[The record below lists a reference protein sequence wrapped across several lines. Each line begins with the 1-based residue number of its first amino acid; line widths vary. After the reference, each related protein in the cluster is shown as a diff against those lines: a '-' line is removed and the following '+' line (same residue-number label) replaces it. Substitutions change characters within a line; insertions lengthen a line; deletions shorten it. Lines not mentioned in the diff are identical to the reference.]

1 VFPGIP
7 AVGAVSRGTGAATP
21 SCPAFGGATGYQPP
35 RSAMVLRP
43 GLQRTGLGLALSLVL
58 QADAFYLPGV
68 APIEYHEGSRV
79 DLKVNKLTSVKTQ
92 LPYRYY
98 VLPYCQPEAIHVS
111 AENLGEILLGD
122 SIENSLYDIR
132 MNHNSSCSY
141 LCERKLGKD
150 EKEEF
155 RKMIDHEYQVNWLVD
170 NLPAA
175 MRYYRRGDDS
185 YSYTNGF
192 PVGVKREGRY
202 FVNNHIRIGLQ
213 YHVDP
218 NEFEGF
224 RVVGFEVYPQS
235 LQQNARQGANGMEAS
250 CDDADDLSPRFDVME
265 HDSIIY
271 SYDVTWTPSPIRWAS
286 RWDTYLRMHEG
297 KIHWFSIVNSLM
309 IVLFLSGMVA
319 MILLR
324 TLHRD
329 IAKYNDMSA
338 EDTAEETGWKLVHG
352 DVFRKPRHSKALAV
366 AVGSGI
372 QLLVCAA
379 VTLIFS
385 AAGFLSPVHRGSI
398 LQGMLLL
405 FTFAGILGGYVSA
418 RFYKMWKGED
428 WKKTTLLTAFL
439 YPGTV
444 FVIFFV
450 LNLFIWG
457 TKSSGAVP
465 FTTMFALLVL
475 WFGISVPLVFLGAFF
490 GYKKAPIA
498 LPVRTNQIPRQ
509 IPEQPWYIGGV
520 FSSLVGGV
528 LPFGAVFTELFFI
541 MSSIWQHQF
550 YYLFGFLMLV
560 IIILVVTCAEISI
573 TLTYFQL
580 TNEDYNWF
588 WRSFFASSSS
598 AIYVFMYSCL
608 YYYTRMQIG
617 HYVGALLYFGYMF
630 VMSYT
635 FALLTGSIGFSATF
649 FFVRTIYGS
658 IKID

>member
-1 VFPGIP
+1 MAG
-7 AVGAVSRGTGAATP
+7 RL
-21 SCPAFGGATGYQPP
+21 GGAHVIAALVAV
-35 RSAMVLRP
+35 RSV
-43 GLQRTGLGLALSLVL
+43 Q
-58 QADAFYLPGV
+58 AFYLPGV
-68 APIEYHEGSRV
+68 APRQYDAGGLV

-92 LPYRYY
+92 LPYAYY
-98 VLPYCQPEAIHVS
+98 TLPYCKPDGGIQDSV
-111 AENLGEILLGD
+111 ENLGEILTGD
-122 SIENSLYDIR
+122 MIENSPYEIR
-132 MNHNSSCSY
+132 MMVNKTCTL
-141 LCERKLGKD
+141 LCKQDLQKQQKD
-150 EKEEF
+150 KF
-155 RKMIDHEYQVNWLVD
+155 RSMIDDDYLVNWIVD

-175 MRYYRRGDDS
+175 TRYIRKADGGEFVYM
-185 YSYTNGF
+185 NGF
-192 PVGVKREGRY
+192 PVGFERGGLYYVH
-202 FVNNHIRIGLQ
+202 NHVRLELKWHSNPDLYDGYRI
-213 YHVDP
+213 
-218 NEFEGF
+218 
-224 RVVGFEVYPQS
+224 VGFEVEPHSMTQ
-235 LQQNARQGANGMEAS
+235 AMRGEEAL
-250 CDDADDLSPRFDVME
+250 CDENSATPLFELDAHSEIAFT
-265 HDSIIY
+265 
-271 SYDVTWTPSPIRWAS
+271 YDVIWHYSDMRWAS
-286 RWDTYLRMHEG
+286 RWDTYLKMHEG
-297 KIHWFSIVNSLM
+297 QIHWFSIVNSLM

-352 DVFRKPRHSKALAV
+352 DVFRKPPHSKPLAV

-398 LQGMLLL
+398 LQGALLL
-405 FTFAGILGGYVSA
+405 FTFAGILAGYTSA

-428 WKKTTLLTAFL
+428 WKKTTLMTAFL

-444 FVIFFV
+444 FGIFFI

-457 TKSSGAVP
+457 AKSSGAVP

-490 GYKKAPIA
+490 GYKKAPIT

-509 IPEQPWYIGGV
+509 IPAQPWYISGL
-520 FSSLVGGV
+520 FSSMVGGI

-560 IIILVVTCAEISI
+560 IVILVVTCAEISI

-580 TNEDYNWF
+580 TNEDYNWM

-598 AIYVFMYSCL
+598 ALYVFGYSCL
-608 YYYTRMQIG
+608 YYSTRMQIG

-630 VMSYT
+630 MLSYT
-635 FALLTGSIGFSATF
+635 FALLTGAIGFSATF
-649 FFVRTIYGS
+649 LFVKLIYGS

>member
-1 VFPGIP
+1 M
-7 AVGAVSRGTGAATP
+7 S
-21 SCPAFGGATGYQPP
+21 
-35 RSAMVLRP
+35 
-43 GLQRTGLGLALSLVL
+43 LALALALTFAAQVG
-58 QADAFYLPGV
+58 AFYLPGV
-68 APIEYHEGSRV
+68 APTEYHEGSRV

-92 LPYRYY
+92 LPYRNY
-98 VLPYCQPEAIHVS
+98 VLPYCLPTELHAS

-122 SIENSLYDIR
+122 VIENSLYDVR
-132 MNHNSSCSY
+132 MNVNSSCSF
-141 LCERKLGKD
+141 LCERKLGTD
-150 EKEEF
+150 EKGMF
-155 RKMIDHEYQVNWLVD
+155 KRMIDHEYQVNWLID

-175 MRYYRRGDDS
+175 MRYYRRGDSS

-192 PVGVKREGRY
+192 PVGLKRDGVY
-202 FVNNHIRIGLQ
+202 YVNNHIRIGLQ
-213 YHVDP
+213 YHADP
-218 NEFEGF
+218 EEFEGF

-235 LQQNARQGANGMEAS
+235 LKPSAKQVDGNTEAT
-250 CDDADDLSPRFDVME
+250 CEGADDLSPHFDLDQHE
-265 HDSIIY
+265 SIVY
-271 SYDVTWTPSPIRWAS
+271 TYDVTWTPSPVRWAS
-286 RWDTYLRMHEG
+286 RWDTYLKMQG
-297 KIHWFSIVNSLM
+297 GQIHWFSIVNSLM
-309 IVLFLSGMVA
+309 IVAFLSGMVA

-338 EDTAEETGWKLVHG
+338 EDNAEETGWKLVHG

-366 AVGSGI
+366 SVGSGI
-372 QLLVCAA
+372 QLLVCVC
-379 VTLIFS
+379 VTLVFS

-405 FTFAGILGGYVSA
+405 FTFAGILAGYFSA

-428 WKKTTLLTAFL
+428 WKKTTLLTAFA

-444 FVIFFV
+444 FLIFFV

-490 GYKKAPIA
+490 GYKKAPVS

-509 IPEQPWYIGGV
+509 IPAQPWYISGV
-520 FSSLVGGV
+520 VSSLVGGI
-528 LPFGAVFTELFFI
+528 LPFGAAFTELFFI

-560 IIILVVTCAEISI
+560 IVILLVTCAEISI

-580 TNEDYNWF
+580 TNEEYNWW
-588 WRSFFASSSS
+588 WRSFFASASS
-598 AIYVFMYSCL
+598 ALYVFLYSCL
-608 YYYTRMQIG
+608 YYCTRMQIG

-630 VMSYT
+630 VISYT
-635 FALLTGSIGFSATF
+635 FALMTGSIGFIATF
-649 FFVRTIYGS
+649 LFIRAIYGS

>member
-1 VFPGIP
+1 MVVREPG
-7 AVGAVSRGTGAATP
+7 SRGL
-21 SCPAFGGATGYQPP
+21 S
-35 RSAMVLRP
+35 
-43 GLQRTGLGLALSLVL
+43 LALLSLAA
-58 QADAFYLPGV
+58 QAGQAFYLPGV
-68 APIEYHEGSRV
+68 APIEYHQGSSV
-79 DLKVNKLTSVKTQ
+79 PLKVNKLTSVKTQ

-98 VLPYCQPEAIHVS
+98 VLPFCQPPEIHVA
-111 AENLGEILLGD
+111 AENLGEILTGD
-122 SIENSLYDIR
+122 SIENSMYDIK
-132 MNHNSSCSY
+132 MNVNASCAY
-141 LCERKLGKD
+141 LCQRYLGD
-150 EKEEF
+150 EEKKEF
-155 RKMIDHEYQVNWLVD
+155 KRMIDNEYQVNWLVD

-175 MRYYRRGDDS
+175 MRYYRRRDNS

-192 PVGVKREGRY
+192 PVGMKRNGRY
-202 FVNNHIRIGLQ
+202 FVHNHIRIGLQ
-213 YHVDP
+213 YHQDP
-218 NEFEGF
+218 DEFDGF

-235 LQQNARQGANGMEAS
+235 LNQHTSTVKDKIEAS
-250 CDDADDLSPRFDVME
+250 CSDAEDLTPRFDLEQNDIVT
-265 HDSIIY
+265 Y
-271 SYDVTWTPSPIRWAS
+271 TYDVAWTESPVRWAS
-286 RWDTYLRMHEG
+286 RWDTYLKMHEG
-297 KIHWFSIVNSLM
+297 QIHWFSIINSLM

-329 IAKYNDMSA
+329 IAKYNDMSS

-352 DVFRKPRHSKALAV
+352 DIFRKPPHSQLLAMS
-366 AVGSGI
+366 VGSGI
-372 QLLVCAA
+372 QLLVCTG
-379 VTLIFS
+379 VTLIFCTV
-385 AAGFLSPVHRGSI
+385 GFVSPVHRGSI

-405 FTFAGILGGYVSA
+405 FTFAGILAGYFSA

-428 WKKTTLLTAFL
+428 WKRTTLLTAFM
-439 YPGTV
+439 YPGVAFT
-444 FVIFFV
+444 IFFV

-457 TKSSGAVP
+457 TRSSGAVP

-490 GYKKAPIA
+490 GYKKAPIS

-509 IPEQPWYIGGV
+509 VPEQPWYISGV
-520 FSSLVGGV
+520 FCCLIGGI

-580 TNEDYNWF
+580 TNEDYNWW
-588 WRSFFASSSS
+588 WRSFAASASS
-598 AIYVFMYSCL
+598 AFYVFMYSIL
-608 YYYTRMQIG
+608 YYFTRMQIG

-630 VMSYT
+630 LISYT
-635 FALLTGSIGFSATF
+635 FACITGSIGFIATF
-649 FFVRTIYGS
+649 FFVRAIYGS

>member
-1 VFPGIP
+1 
-7 AVGAVSRGTGAATP
+7 
-21 SCPAFGGATGYQPP
+21 
-35 RSAMVLRP
+35 M
-43 GLQRTGLGLALSLVL
+43 
-58 QADAFYLPGV
+58 
-68 APIEYHEGSRV
+68 EYHEGSRV

-98 VLPYCQPEAIHVS
+98 VLPYCQPEAIHVA

-122 SIENSLYDIR
+122 SIENTMYDIR
-132 MNHNSSCSY
+132 MNVNASCSY
-141 LCERKLGKD
+141 LCRRELGVE
-150 EKEEF
+150 EKRQF
-155 RKMIDHEYQVNWLVD
+155 TKMIDHEYQVNWLVD

-175 MRYYRRGDDS
+175 MRYYRKGDDS

-192 PVGVKREGRY
+192 PVGVKRDGRY

-213 YHVDP
+213 YHADP
-218 NEFEGF
+218 DEFEGF

-235 LQQNARQGANGMEAS
+235 LQQSARQGSTATEAS
-250 CDDADDLSPRFDVME
+250 CDDADDLTPHFDLAE
-265 HDSIIY
+265 HNEIIY
-271 SYDVTWTPSPIRWAS
+271 TYDVTWTPSPVRWAS
-286 RWDTYLRMHEG
+286 RWDTYLKMHEG
-297 KIHWFSIVNSLM
+297 QIHWFSIVNSLM
-309 IVLFLSGMVA
+309 IVVFLSSMVA

-352 DVFRKPRHSKALAV
+352 DVFRKPPHSKALAV
-366 AVGSGI
+366 SVGSGI
-372 QLLVCAA
+372 QLLVCAG
-379 VTLIFS
+379 VTLFFS

-405 FTFAGILGGYVSA
+405 FTFAGVLAGYCSA

-428 WKKTTLLTAFL
+428 WKKTTLLTAFA

-444 FVIFFV
+444 FGIFFV

-457 TKSSGAVP
+457 TRSSGAVP

-490 GYKKAPIA
+490 GYKKAPVS

-509 IPEQPWYIGGV
+509 IPAQPWYIGGV
-520 FSSLVGGV
+520 FSSLVGGI

-560 IIILVVTCAEISI
+560 IVILIVTCAEISI

-580 TNEDYNWF
+580 TNEDYNWW
-588 WRSFFASSSS
+588 WRSFFASASS
-598 AIYVFMYSCL
+598 ALYVFLYSCL
-608 YYYTRMQIG
+608 YYFTRMQIG
-617 HYVGALLYFGYMF
+617 HYVGALLFFGYMF
-630 VMSYT
+630 VISYT
-635 FALLTGSIGFSATF
+635 FALLTGSIGFGATF
-649 FFVRTIYGS
+649 CFVKVIYGS

>member
-1 VFPGIP
+1 
-7 AVGAVSRGTGAATP
+7 
-21 SCPAFGGATGYQPP
+21 
-35 RSAMVLRP
+35 
-43 GLQRTGLGLALSLVL
+43 
-58 QADAFYLPGV
+58 
-68 APIEYHEGSRV
+68 
-79 DLKVNKLTSVKTQ
+79 
-92 LPYRYY
+92 
-98 VLPYCQPEAIHVS
+98 
-111 AENLGEILLGD
+111 
-122 SIENSLYDIR
+122 
-132 MNHNSSCSY
+132 MNTNASCSL
-141 LCERKLGKD
+141 LCEKKLSD
-150 EKEEF
+150 NEKKQF
-155 RKMIDHEYQVNWLVD
+155 KNMIDHEYQVNWLVD

-192 PVGVKREGRY
+192 PVGVKRDGRY
-202 FVNNHIRIGLQ
+202 FINNHIRIGLQ
-213 YHVDP
+213 YHEDKD
-218 NEFEGF
+218 EFDGF

-235 LQQNARQGANGMEAS
+235 LVQTRESTKAM
-250 CDDADDLSPRFDVME
+250 CDDADDLTPRFDLDE
-265 HDSIIY
+265 HDSIMY
-271 SYDVTWTPSPIRWAS
+271 TYDVTWIPSEVRWAS
-286 RWDTYLRMHEG
+286 RWDTYLKMHEG
-297 KIHWFSIVNSLM
+297 QIHWFSIVNSLM

-352 DVFRKPRHSKALAV
+352 DVFRKPPHSKPLAV

-398 LQGMLLL
+398 LQGALLL
-405 FTFAGILGGYVSA
+405 FTFAGILAGYTSA

-428 WKKTTLLTAFL
+428 WKKTTLMTAFL

-444 FVIFFV
+444 FGIFFI

-457 TKSSGAVP
+457 AKSSGAVP

-490 GYKKAPIA
+490 GYKKAPIT

-509 IPEQPWYIGGV
+509 IPAQPWYISGL
-520 FSSLVGGV
+520 FSSMVGGI

-560 IIILVVTCAEISI
+560 IVILVVTCAEISI

-580 TNEDYNWF
+580 TNEDYNWM

-598 AIYVFMYSCL
+598 ALYVFGYSCL
-608 YYYTRMQIG
+608 YYSTRMQIG

-630 VMSYT
+630 MLSYT
-635 FALLTGSIGFSATF
+635 FALLTGAIGFSATF
-649 FFVRTIYGS
+649 LFVKLIYGS

>member
-1 VFPGIP
+1 MATRRCR
-7 AVGAVSRGTGAATP
+7 AVAGSLLLAAQ
-21 SCPAFGGATGYQPP
+21 GG
-35 RSAMVLRP
+35 
-43 GLQRTGLGLALSLVL
+43 
-58 QADAFYLPGV
+58 AFYLPGV
-68 APIEYHEGSRV
+68 APMQYPQGERV
-79 DLKVNKLTSVKTQ
+79 ELKVNKLTSVKTQ

-98 VLPYCQPEAIHVS
+98 VLPYCAPPEIHVA

-132 MNHNSSCSY
+132 MNVNVSCAF
-141 LCERKLGKD
+141 LCRVALGDK
-150 EKEEF
+150 EKQDF
-155 RKMIDHEYQVNWLVD
+155 KRMIEHEYQVNWLVD

-175 MRYYRRGDDS
+175 MRYLRQTDNAVT
-185 YSYTNGF
+185 YTHGF
-192 PVGVKREGRY
+192 PVGAKRENKY
-202 FVNNHIRIGLQ
+202 FAYNHIRIGLQ
-213 YHVDP
+213 YHADAS
-218 NEFEGF
+218 EFEGF
-224 RVVGFEVYPQS
+224 RVVGFEVYPYS
-235 LQQNARQGANGMEAS
+235 VAHTPGAVDAKTTTCDKLDDME
-250 CDDADDLSPRFDVME
+250 PHFDVDQNT
-265 HDSIIY
+265 HIVY
-271 SYDVTWTPSPIRWAS
+271 SYDVSWSPSPVRWAS
-286 RWDTYLRMHEG
+286 RWDNYLKMHSG
-297 KIHWFSIVNSLM
+297 QIHWFAIINSLM

-324 TLHRD
+324 TLSRD
-329 IAKYNDMSA
+329 ITKYNDVSG
-338 EDTAEETGWKLVHG
+338 DDVVEETGWKLVHG

-366 AVGSGI
+366 AVGSGF
-372 QLLVCAA
+372 QLLVCSV
-379 VTLIFS
+379 VTLMF
-385 AAGFLSPVHRGSI
+385 ALVGFVSPVHRGSI

-405 FTFAGILGGYVSA
+405 FTFAGILAGYCSA

-444 FVIFFV
+444 FTIFFV

-465 FTTMFALLVL
+465 FATMVALIVL

-490 GYKKAPIA
+490 GYKKAPIS

-509 IPEQPWYIGGV
+509 IPEQPWYISAV
-520 FSSLVGGV
+520 FSSMVGGV

-560 IIILVVTCAEISI
+560 IVILVITCAEISI

-580 TNEDYNWF
+580 TNEDYDWW
-588 WRSFFASSSS
+588 WRSFAASASS
-598 AIYVFMYSCL
+598 ALYVFSYSCL
-608 YYYTRMQIG
+608 YFFTRMQIG

-630 VMSYT
+630 VISYT
-635 FALLTGSIGFSATF
+635 FALLTGSIGFCATF
-649 FFVRTIYGS
+649 FFVRAIYGS

>member
-1 VFPGIP
+1 V
-7 AVGAVSRGTGAATP
+7 
-21 SCPAFGGATGYQPP
+21 PP
-35 RSAMVLRP
+35 WSVALA
-43 GLQRTGLGLALSLVL
+43 GLL
-58 QADAFYLPGV
+58 QARAFYLPGV
-68 APIEYHEGSRV
+68 APTEYHEGSPV
-79 DLKVNKLTSVKTQ
+79 EVKVNKLTSVKTQ

-98 VLPYCQPEAIHVS
+98 VLPYCTPKEIHVA

-122 SIENSLYDIR
+122 SIENSMFDIK
-132 MNHNSSCSY
+132 MNVNASCAI
-141 LCERKLGKD
+141 LCERTLTLD
-150 EKEEF
+150 EKNRF
-155 RKMIDHEYQVNWLVD
+155 RNMIDHEYQVNLLVD
-170 NLPAA
+170 NLPGS
-175 MRYYRRGDDS
+175 MRYYRRGDEGF
-185 YSYTNGF
+185 SYTNGF
-192 PVGVKREGRY
+192 PVGVKKDGKY
-202 FVNNHIRIGLQ
+202 YVNNHVRVGLQ

-218 NEFEGF
+218 DEFEGF
-224 RVVGFEVYPQS
+224 RVVGFEVFPQS
-235 LQQNARQGANGMEAS
+235 LVHRKNAGSDVATCE
-250 CDDADDLSPRFDVME
+250 DADDVFPHWDLAQHE
-265 HDSIIY
+265 SIVY
-271 SYDVTWTPSPIRWAS
+271 SYDVTWTPSNVRWAS
-286 RWDTYLRMHEG
+286 RWDTYLKMHEG
-297 KIHWFSIVNSLM
+297 QIHWFSIVNSLM

-329 IAKYNDMSA
+329 IAKYNDMSS
-338 EDTAEETGWKLVHG
+338 EDTTEETGWKLVHG
-352 DVFRKPRHSKALAV
+352 DVFRKPPHSKALAV
-366 AVGSGI
+366 SVGSGI
-372 QLLVCAA
+372 QLLVCAG
-379 VTLIFS
+379 VTLVFS

-405 FTFAGILGGYVSA
+405 FTFAGIIAGYVSA

-428 WKKTTLLTAFL
+428 WKKTTLLTAFV

-444 FVIFFV
+444 FGIFFF

-490 GYKKAPIA
+490 GYKKAPIS

-509 IPEQPWYIGGV
+509 VPAQPWYIGGI
-520 FSSLVGGV
+520 FSSLVGGI

-580 TNEDYNWF
+580 TNEDYNWW
-588 WRSFFASSSS
+588 WRSFFASASSS
-598 AIYVFMYSCL
+598 IYVFLYSCL
-608 YYYTRMQIG
+608 YYSTRLQIG
-617 HYVGALLYFGYMF
+617 HHVGAMLYFGYMF
-630 VMSYT
+630 VISYT
-635 FALLTGSIGFSATF
+635 FALITGAIGFSASF
-649 FFVRTIYGS
+649 FFVWVIYGS

>member
-1 VFPGIP
+1 MIV
-7 AVGAVSRGTGAATP
+7 
-21 SCPAFGGATGYQPP
+21 
-35 RSAMVLRP
+35 RP
-43 GLQRTGLGLALSLVL
+43 HGLPLGLAVSVAM
-58 QADAFYLPGV
+58 QCWCGQAFYLPGV
-68 APIEYHEGSRV
+68 APIEYREGSRV

-98 VLPYCQPEAIHVS
+98 VLPFCQPSEIHVS

-122 SIENSLYDIR
+122 SIENSMYDVR
-132 MNHNSSCSY
+132 MNVNSSCSF
-141 LCERKLGKD
+141 LCQRKLNEEQKQ
-150 EKEEF
+150 EF
-155 RKMIDHEYQVNWLVD
+155 RRMIDNEYQVNWLVD

-175 MRYYRRGDDS
+175 MRYYRRRDNS

-192 PVGVKREGRY
+192 PVGIKRNGRY
-202 FVNNHIRIGLQ
+202 FVHNHIRIGLQ
-213 YHVDP
+213 FHQDP
-218 NEFEGF
+218 AEFEGY

-235 LQQNARQGANGMEAS
+235 LQQQTKQVGDKTEAL
-250 CDDADDLSPRFDVME
+250 CNDVEDLTPRFDLDINDVVT
-265 HDSIIY
+265 Y
-271 SYDVTWTPSPIRWAS
+271 SYDVAWTESPIRWAS
-286 RWDTYLRMHEG
+286 RWDTYLKMHEG
-297 KIHWFSIVNSLM
+297 QIHWFSIINSLM

-352 DVFRKPRHSKALAV
+352 DVFRKPPHSQILAM

-372 QLLVCAA
+372 QLLVCSG
-379 VTLIFS
+379 VTLIFC
-385 AAGFLSPVHRGSI
+385 AVGFVSPVHRGSI

-405 FTFAGILGGYVSA
+405 FTFAGALAGYSSA
-418 RFYKMWKGED
+418 RFYKMWKGEN
-428 WKKTTLLTAFL
+428 WKRTTLLTAFL

-444 FVIFFV
+444 FLIFFV

-465 FTTMFALLVL
+465 FLTMFALLVL

-490 GYKKAPIA
+490 GYKKAPLS

-509 IPEQPWYIGGV
+509 VPDQPWYIGGL
-520 FSSLVGGV
+520 FTSMVGGI

-560 IIILVVTCAEISI
+560 IIILVITCAEISI

-580 TNEDYNWF
+580 TNEDYHWW
-588 WRSFFASSSS
+588 WRSFAASASSSL
-598 AIYVFMYSCL
+598 YVFMYSCL
-608 YYYTRMQIG
+608 YYFTRLQIG
-617 HYVGALLYFGYMF
+617 HYVGAMLYFGYMF
-630 VMSYT
+630 IISYT
-635 FALLTGSIGFSATF
+635 FALITGAIGFSATF
-649 FFVRTIYGS
+649 FFVRKIYGS

>member
-1 VFPGIP
+1 
-7 AVGAVSRGTGAATP
+7 
-21 SCPAFGGATGYQPP
+21 
-35 RSAMVLRP
+35 
-43 GLQRTGLGLALSLVL
+43 
-58 QADAFYLPGV
+58 
-68 APIEYHEGSRV
+68 
-79 DLKVNKLTSVKTQ
+79 
-92 LPYRYY
+92 
-98 VLPYCQPEAIHVS
+98 
-111 AENLGEILLGD
+111 
-122 SIENSLYDIR
+122 
-132 MNHNSSCSY
+132 
-141 LCERKLGKD
+141 
-150 EKEEF
+150 
-155 RKMIDHEYQVNWLVD
+155 
-170 NLPAA
+170 
-175 MRYYRRGDDS
+175 
-185 YSYTNGF
+185 
-192 PVGVKREGRY
+192 
-202 FVNNHIRIGLQ
+202 
-213 YHVDP
+213 
-218 NEFEGF
+218 
-224 RVVGFEVYPQS
+224 
-235 LQQNARQGANGMEAS
+235 
-250 CDDADDLSPRFDVME
+250 
-265 HDSIIY
+265 
-271 SYDVTWTPSPIRWAS
+271 
-286 RWDTYLRMHEG
+286 
-297 KIHWFSIVNSLM
+297 
-309 IVLFLSGMVA
+309 
-319 MILLR
+319 
-324 TLHRD
+324 
-329 IAKYNDMSA
+329 MSA
-338 EDTAEETGWKLVHG
+338 EDTTEETGWKLVHG
-352 DVFRKPRHSKALAV
+352 DVFRKPPHSKALAV
-366 AVGSGI
+366 SVGSGI
-372 QLLVCAA
+372 QLLVCSG

-405 FTFAGILGGYVSA
+405 FTFAGIIAGYVSA

-509 IPEQPWYIGGV
+509 IPAQPWYIGGV

-598 AIYVFMYSCL
+598 ALYVFLYSCL
-608 YYYTRMQIG
+608 YFYTRMQIG
-617 HYVGALLYFGYMF
+617 HYVGAMLYFGYMF

>member
-1 VFPGIP
+1 M
-7 AVGAVSRGTGAATP
+7 R
-21 SCPAFGGATGYQPP
+21 
-35 RSAMVLRP
+35 
-43 GLQRTGLGLALSLVL
+43 LVL
-58 QADAFYLPGV
+58 AALVSTEVSAFYLPGV
-68 APIEYHEGSRV
+68 APVEYGDGMPVE
-79 DLKVNKLTSVKTQ
+79 LKVNKLTSVKTQ
-92 LPYRYY
+92 LPFRYY
-98 VLPYCQPEAIHVS
+98 VLPYCQPQEIHVS

-122 SIENSLYDIR
+122 SIENSVYDLR
-132 MNHNSSCSY
+132 MNTNVSCAS
-141 LCERKLGKD
+141 LCERALSAEDKQGFK
-150 EKEEF
+150 
-155 RKMIDHEYQVNWLVD
+155 RMIDMEYQVNWLVD

-175 MRYYRRGDDS
+175 MKYQKTNGGAITYA
-185 YSYTNGF
+185 NGF
-192 PVGVKREGRY
+192 PVGLKVDGSY
-202 FVNNHIRIGLQ
+202 FVHNHIQIGLQ
-213 YHVDP
+213 FHSNP
-218 NEFEGF
+218 AEFSGS
-224 RVVGFEVYPQS
+224 RVVGFEVFPLSLRQTKNPDGSSVCGSMDDPVPQF
-235 LQQNARQGANGMEAS
+235 
-250 CDDADDLSPRFDVME
+250 DLMKEDK
-265 HDSIIY
+265 ITY
-271 SYDVTWTPSPIRWAS
+271 TYDVVWVPSSIRWAS
-286 RWDTYLRMHEG
+286 RWDNYLKMHEG
-297 KIHWFSIVNSLM
+297 QIHWFSIVNSLM

-329 IAKYNDMSA
+329 IAKYNDMDADDS
-338 EDTAEETGWKLVHG
+338 AEETGWKLVHG
-352 DVFRKPRHSKALAV
+352 DVFRKPPHSKALAV
-366 AVGSGI
+366 SVGSGV
-372 QLLVCAA
+372 QLLVCSA

-385 AAGFLSPVHRGSI
+385 AIGFLSPVHRGSI

-405 FTFAGILGGYVSA
+405 FTFAGILAGYASA

-444 FVIFFV
+444 FTIFFI

-490 GYKKAPIA
+490 GYKKAPIS

-509 IPEQPWYIGGV
+509 VPVQPFYISST
-520 FSSLVGGV
+520 FSCLVGGV
-528 LPFGAVFTELFFI
+528 LPFAGVFTELFFI

-573 TLTYFQL
+573 TLAYFQL
-580 TNEDYNWF
+580 TNEDYNWW
-588 WRSFFASSSS
+588 WRSFFTSAAS
-598 AIYVFMYSCL
+598 AVYIFGYSIL
-608 YYYTRMQIG
+608 YYCTRMQIG

-630 VMSYT
+630 VISYT
-635 FALLTGSIGFSATF
+635 FALITGAVGFASTF

>member
-1 VFPGIP
+1 
-7 AVGAVSRGTGAATP
+7 
-21 SCPAFGGATGYQPP
+21 
-35 RSAMVLRP
+35 M
-43 GLQRTGLGLALSLVL
+43 
-58 QADAFYLPGV
+58 GV
-68 APIEYHEGSRV
+68 AV
-79 DLKVNKLTSVKTQ
+79 
-92 LPYRYY
+92 
-98 VLPYCQPEAIHVS
+98 
-111 AENLGEILLGD
+111 
-122 SIENSLYDIR
+122 
-132 MNHNSSCSY
+132 
-141 LCERKLGKD
+141 
-150 EKEEF
+150 
-155 RKMIDHEYQVNWLVD
+155 
-170 NLPAA
+170 
-175 MRYYRRGDDS
+175 
-185 YSYTNGF
+185 
-192 PVGVKREGRY
+192 
-202 FVNNHIRIGLQ
+202 
-213 YHVDP
+213 
-218 NEFEGF
+218 
-224 RVVGFEVYPQS
+224 
-235 LQQNARQGANGMEAS
+235 
-250 CDDADDLSPRFDVME
+250 
-265 HDSIIY
+265 
-271 SYDVTWTPSPIRWAS
+271 
-286 RWDTYLRMHEG
+286 
-297 KIHWFSIVNSLM
+297 
-309 IVLFLSGMVA
+309 
-319 MILLR
+319 ILLR

-366 AVGSGI
+366 SVGSGI
-372 QLLVCAA
+372 QLLVCAT

-385 AAGFLSPVHRGSI
+385 MAGFLSPVHRGSI

-405 FTFAGILGGYVSA
+405 FTFAGILAGYVSA

-428 WKKTTLLTAFL
+428 WKKTTLLTAMG

-490 GYKKAPIA
+490 GYKKAPMS
-498 LPVRTNQIPRQ
+498 LPVQTNQIPRQ
-509 IPEQPWYIGGV
+509 IPAQPWYISGV
-520 FSSLVGGV
+520 FSSLVGGI

-560 IIILVVTCAEISI
+560 IVILVITCAEISI

-580 TNEDYNWF
+580 TNEDYNWH
-588 WRSFFASSSS
+588 WRSFFASASS
-598 AIYVFMYSCL
+598 AFYVFLYACL

-649 FFVRTIYGS
+649 LFVKVIYGS